1 MQDPD
6 PVKSTEH
13 FIIGLHWADV
23 LWTLRMSMGDN
34 TGVGVSAKPGIN
46 LTGADNCIF
55 WIIWFMTVIVTCVI
69 FLNFIVAEA
78 SASYSKVV
86 ECLE

>member
-1 MQDPD
+1 
-6 PVKSTEH
+6 
-13 FIIGLHWADV
+13 
-23 LWTLRMSMGDN
+23 MSMGDN

-46 LTGADNCIF
+46 LEGADNWLF

-86 ECLE
+86 ECLEQVIRQEMTQLIAEAETMSL